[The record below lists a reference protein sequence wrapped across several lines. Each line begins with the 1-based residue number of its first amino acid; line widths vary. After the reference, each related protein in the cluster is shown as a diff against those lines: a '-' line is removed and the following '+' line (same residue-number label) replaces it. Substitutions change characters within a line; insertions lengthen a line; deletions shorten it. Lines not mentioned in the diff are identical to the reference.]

1 MKSKVNSKKATFGFF
16 DYKWSL
22 VPQWAKKTEVLYRN
36 WYLARYGYKNITGL
50 KKFLKNKQDIC
61 EAGCGLARDSKMFAE
76 AAPHARILAVDQS
89 PQALKIAKKTLAPF
103 KNCEIMRADITNF
116 RPGRTFD
123 FISCDQVL
131 HHTPNPG
138 KTLKHFY
145 SLLKPGG
152 VINFSVCK
160 KKNEY
165 REVVDELIMNHAPS
179 MKPKELWDF
188 AVKVTELAKA
198 VHDLGITNVT
208 FKGKK
213 YANLQRY
220 MHNHVFRAWYNP
232 DLPFE
237 LSVSS
242 NYDWFS
248 GNPRYDKKE
257 VREDILGSVK
267 GCTVLRFNEDDAVY
281 SVSLRK
287 PSLKRRQ

>member
-1 MKSKVNSKKATFGFF
+1 MKSKVNSKRATFNFF

-22 VPQWAKKTEVLYRN
+22 VPTWAKKTEGIYRQ
-36 WYLARYGYKNITGL
+36 WYLSRYGYKNMQGL
-50 KKFLKNKQDIC
+50 KKFLAKKMDIC

-76 AAPHARILAVDQS
+76 VAPHARILAVDQS
-89 PQALKIAKKTLAPF
+89 PHALAGAKKTLAPF
-103 KNCEIMRADITNF
+103 KNCETMRGDITSF
-116 RPGRTFD
+116 KPGRMFD

-131 HHTPNPG
+131 HHTPHPD
-138 KTLKHFY
+138 KTLAHFY
-145 SLLKPGG
+145 SLVKPGG

-165 REVVDELIMNHAPS
+165 REVIDELIMRNAPS
-179 MKPKELWDF
+179 MKPKDLWVF
-188 AVKVTELAKA
+188 AEKVTELAKA
-198 VHDLGITNVT
+198 VHDLGIKNVK
-208 FKGKK
+208 FGKTT
-213 YANLQRY
+213 YSNLQRY

-248 GNPRYDKKE
+248 GNPRYSESELRKK
-257 VREDILGSVK
+257 ILGSIK
-267 GCTVLRFNEDDAVY
+267 NYTILHFNEDDAVF

-287 PSLKRRQ
+287 KN